1 MNAVIRV
8 ELTKLL
14 ALWRMRAALL
24 VVLVAP
30 PLVAL
35 VLQLQSGLPTDALFG
50 RWVQEIGLAFPL
62 VLLGSVAPW
71 GVPVLASLVAG
82 DVLSSEHAHGTWATL
97 LGRTRSPWQLFWGK
111 AAVAA
116 GATVVLVG
124 ALATSAVVAGLLV
137 VGRQDLVGLSG
148 QPVGFGPGLGLVA
161 LAWATTLPT
170 ALAVSTLALLV
181 STATRN
187 SLVGVA
193 VPPLLA
199 GVLGLAGLLAPLGGL
214 RPFLLSPG
222 LTAWHGLLLARPD
235 AAPTL
240 MSGGVALGYAALLLA
255 ATVVVLRRR
264 DWVGP

>member
-1 MNAVIRV
+1 MTAVVRV
-8 ELTKLL
+8 ELIKLL
-14 ALWRMRAALL
+14 ALWRARAALL

-62 VLLGSVAPW
+62 VLLSSVAPW
-71 GVPVLASLVAG
+71 GVPVLASLIAG

-116 GATVVLVG
+116 VATVVLVG
-124 ALATSAVVAGLLV
+124 ALATSTVVSGLLV

-148 QPVGFGPGLGLVA
+148 QPVGFTSGLGLVA

-170 ALAVSTLALLV
+170 ALAVSSFALLV
-181 STATRN
+181 SAATRN

-199 GVLGLAGLLAPLGGL
+199 GALGLAGLLAPLGGL
-214 RPFLLSPG
+214 RPFLLTPG
-222 LTAWHGLLLARPD
+222 LTSWHGLLLEQQD
-235 AAPTL
+235 AAPAL
-240 MSGGVALGYAALLLA
+240 RSGVVALGYGALLLGV
-255 ATVVVLRRR
+255 TVLLLRRR
-264 DWVGP
+264 DWVRP